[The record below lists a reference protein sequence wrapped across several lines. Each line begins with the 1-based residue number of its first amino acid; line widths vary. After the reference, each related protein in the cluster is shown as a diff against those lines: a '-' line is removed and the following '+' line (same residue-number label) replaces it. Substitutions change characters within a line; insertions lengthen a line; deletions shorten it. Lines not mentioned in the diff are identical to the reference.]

1 MHRDVSK
8 VMCIFTDAFHFGQ
21 DPPKFSVVPGG
32 VYRQEAGRELV
43 IPCEAEGDPF
53 PNITWRKVKLLIL
66 HPPCMCTMCAL
77 HLQCEAGLP
86 VVLCHIPRFPPWILH
101 F

>member
-1 MHRDVSK
+1 MQLHSCVLFSEDSSSQ
-8 VMCIFTDAFHFGQ
+8 FLSGQ

-53 PNITWRKVKLLIL
+53 PNITWRKVKPLAHHTSSL
-66 HPPCMCTMCAL
+66 HVHSLSTES
-77 HLQCEAGLP
+77 H
-86 VVLCHIPRFPPWILH
+86 V
-101 F
+101 